1 MNARLP
7 HTSPIP
13 ERLATLR
20 SAMARE
26 GVAAYLVPSADP
38 HLSEYLPGRWQ
49 GREWLSGFTG
59 SAGTLVV
66 TADFAGVWTDSRY
79 WEQANA
85 QLAGTGVQLMKMTGG
100 QQTAPHFDWLA
111 QNVAPGSAVGV
122 DGAVLGVAAARALTQ
137 ALTARGVKLRTDV
150 DLFDAIWPQRPTLPV
165 AAVFEHAAPHAS
177 VARSEKLAQ
186 VRRAMVEK
194 GAQWHFISTLDD
206 LAWLLNLRGADVS
219 YNPVFVAHALIGE
232 NRASLFIADRK
243 SVV

>member
-100 QQTAPHFDWLA
+100 
-111 QNVAPGSAVGV
+111 
-122 DGAVLGVAAARALTQ
+122 
-137 ALTARGVKLRTDV
+137 
-150 DLFDAIWPQRPTLPV
+150 
-165 AAVFEHAAPHAS
+165 
-177 VARSEKLAQ
+177 
-186 VRRAMVEK
+186 
-194 GAQWHFISTLDD
+194 
-206 LAWLLNLRGADVS
+206 
-219 YNPVFVAHALIGE
+219 
-232 NRASLFIADRK
+232 DRK